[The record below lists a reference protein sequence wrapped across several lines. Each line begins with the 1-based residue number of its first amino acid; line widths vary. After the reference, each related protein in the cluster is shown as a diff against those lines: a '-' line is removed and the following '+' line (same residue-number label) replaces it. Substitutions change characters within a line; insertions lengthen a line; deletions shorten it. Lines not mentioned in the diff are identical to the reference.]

1 MGSLVYNG
9 PYVLYSGNAGT
20 VQYTLDEGE
29 SLQCSLNSGQ
39 YFPIKAIADGEPHN
53 IDFSEI
59 LNALPLSVTGLPN
72 DASSIEYAGINPV
85 TVRIISDSSSTV
97 ASIYRHV
104 VKGFYKDKTYSALS
118 VIDALQSKPLTVA
131 PQIRRTFPNSREY
144 ISYLN
149 KQSPGNPPQV
159 RIDYIIYKRGGEQVS
174 GSFSAQSGSHVH
186 TFRADYKA
194 MISHQSLGRNF
205 EIEGWDI
212 TISVTYS
219 SPSGGETVTLPTI
232 RYKLHNGQV
241 KTSNFAFINDL
252 GGVDSIHALGGFKT
266 MGNYEPSAFLN
277 SGETLPL
284 AVNPA
289 TQYEASSGPIS
300 TEEERNL
307 WLAFLR
313 AEKKYYIP
321 DDGTP
326 ELIHLLEASPELS
339 KGEISEISF
348 KFARGYERG
357 GELATFKALPS
368 F

>member
-39 YFPIKAIADGEPHN
+39 YFPVKAIADGEPHN

-59 LNALPLSVTGLPN
+59 LNALPLGVTGLPI
-72 DASSIEYAGINPV
+72 DEGSIEYAGINLV
-85 TVRIISDSSSTV
+85 IVRIISDSSSIV
-97 ASIYRHV
+97 ASILHHV

-118 VIDALQSKPLTVA
+118 VIDALQSKPLSVA

-149 KQSPGNPPQV
+149 RQSPGNPPQV

-174 GSFSAQSGSHVH
+174 GYFSAQSVSHVH
-186 TFRADYKA
+186 TFRADYNA
-194 MISHQSLGRNF
+194 MISRQSLGRNF

-219 SPSGGETVTLPTI
+219 SSSTVKLPKI

-241 KTSNFAFINDL
+241 KTSNFAFINDF
-252 GGVDSIHALGGFKT
+252 GGIDSIHALGGFKT

-300 TEEERNL
+300 TKEERNL